1 MNFFSSIPS
10 TCYIY
15 LAYYPTEE
23 KEHRFTSTQK
33 KKAENKRKKE
43 KRKEKKRKEEAG
55 NLFSCADG
63 RCVVLSNSRLSLSIR
78 VHAGV
83 SIDKLAKTNKDK

>member
-15 LAYYPTEE
+15 LAYYPREE

-33 KKAENKRKKE
+33 KKQRIRERKK
-43 KRKEKKRKEEAG
+43 KEKKRKEEAG